1 MNFFSDERLKKWCW
15 IELIGFDNE
24 SEDFGVGDF
33 LKRAGFKPDGVSLLL
48 SWLGFV
54 FSHDGLEHERRLSS
68 GECSYVGHSAAPER
82 KRQNWTNFELRGL
95 ISTLREKGIKVY
107 VSFFNY
113 CSFIDDEGKT
123 CIDPFHMKHPEVYES
138 EDGGYIPVN
147 MLSRLSDGSFYE
159 DVFQEKTVK
168 ALEDYGFDGI
178 QIADGISSPRL
189 TVFSSLKRDDILR
202 QFEEKTGI
210 TVPKDADVKKYVKE
224 RCYLEYLGFLKE
236 RWNTFFEKFFL
247 RLEKSGKE
255 SVFNNAWTTCP
266 LDSIYRYGVD
276 YKGIQKSGARAAV
289 IEDVSGSVGILA
301 APHNGYLMT
310 DEERRRVYHT
320 FTSKLML
327 NRAVLNLS
335 EIYPIVNVH
344 DTMEQWG
351 VLESTP
357 TYMTVTAA
365 TNLNTLF
372 YTRDGVKPIIDGP
385 LYCLCDSLTE
395 SDWSFIRGVWEKAY
409 NDDIY
414 GNAGLTLVWSD
425 KARDREITELY
436 ENRRTP
442 TKDLLSELKYGGS
455 AVSGI
460 VRAEDVSFMPKPYG
474 VYTGALLV
482 INPDLFDNSE
492 WEEITNYVGDVFVL
506 TTKETLPE
514 GFTILVEEENS
525 FGGIVFASKKKYSY
539 EKVTLK
545 NGKDYSFDSRT
556 DDEPLDA
563 LWTHSLLLK
572 PYTNG
577 FFIECAK
584 AIESLTPAPSIDLDL
599 TTEYGTRRRV
609 CKYIFTQTSKESLT
623 RFIVLNDDYWYNLP
637 NVTFDK
643 SIKRAVCL
651 TKYKGY
657 SSHVNGRT
665 LTPLVSLRGAEIFE
679 IEF

>member
-1 MNFFSDERLKKWCW
+1 MSFFSDEKFKKWCW

-24 SEDFGVGDF
+24 SADFGVGDF

-54 FSHDGLEHERRLSS
+54 FSHDGLEKERMLSS
-68 GECSYVGHSAAPER
+68 GECSYVGHPAAPER
-82 KRQNWTNFELRGL
+82 KRQDWTNIELKHL
-95 ISTLREKGIKVY
+95 VSTLKENGIKVY

-113 CSFIDDEGKT
+113 CSFIDDEGKAF
-123 CIDPFHMKHPEVYES
+123 IDSFHKNHPEVYES
-138 EDGGYIPVN
+138 EDEGYIPVN

-159 DVFQEKTVK
+159 DILQEKTVK
-168 ALEDYGFDGI
+168 VLEDYGFDGI

-189 TVFSSLKRDDILR
+189 TVLSSLKRGDILR
-202 QFEEKTGI
+202 QFEEKTRI
-210 TVPKDADVKKYVKE
+210 TVPETADVKKYVADN
-224 RCYLEYLGFLKE
+224 CYLEYLAFLKE
-236 RWNTFFEKFFL
+236 RWNTFFRKFFS
-247 RLEKSGKE
+247 RLERAGKE
-255 SVFNNAWTTCP
+255 SVFNNAWTTDP
-266 LDSIYRYGVD
+266 LDALYRYGVD
-276 YKGIQKSGARAAV
+276 YKGIENSGGRAAV

-320 FTSKLML
+320 FTSKMML
-327 NRAVLNLS
+327 NRAVLSRS

-395 SDWSFIRGVWEKAY
+395 SDWHFIRGVWERAY

-425 KARDREITELY
+425 KARDRELTQLY
-436 ENRRTP
+436 EKRRTP

-482 INPDLFDNSE
+482 INPDLFDENEWKEILNSAE
-492 WEEITNYVGDVFVL
+492 DVFVL
-506 TTKETLPE
+506 TTKDTLPD
-514 GFTILVEEENS
+514 GFSPLVEEVNS
-525 FGGIVFASKKKYSY
+525 FGGLVFASRKKYPI
-539 EKVTLK
+539 EKVTVENK
-545 NGKDYSFDSRT
+545 KDYSFDG
-556 DDEPLDA
+556 EPLNA
-563 LWTHSLLLK
+563 LWTHSLALK
-572 PYTNG
+572 PYSND

-584 AIESLTPAPSIDLDL
+584 VIESVTHAPSIDLDL
-599 TTEYGTRRRV
+599 VTEHGVRRRV
-609 CKYIFTQTSKESLT
+609 CKYILTQTNKENACRLLVT
-623 RFIVLNDDYWYNLP
+623 NDDYWYNLP
-637 NVTFDK
+637 SLTFDK
-643 SIKRAVCL
+643 EIKKAECI

-657 SSHVNGRT
+657 SSHLNGKT
-665 LTPLVSLRGAEIFE
+665 LTPLVSLRGGEIFE
-679 IEF
+679 LEF